1 VGIWNWLPRH
11 LIAQGI
17 PESRALN
24 ILSLGFALGLLIG
37 RLAVVPILIRVP
49 AVNVTLAGSVAM
61 AVTTSLMLRTN
72 KPVAAFALVFLAGLS
87 MAPVFPTT
95 LAIVGDAFPRMTGT
109 AIGFVITCGWAGLAV
124 SSRII
129 GAIAGG
135 DPLRLKKALMVIPAS
150 AVLMIGLDVAIQ
162 SVLR

>member
-1 VGIWNWLPRH
+1 MGIWNWLPRH

-37 RLAVVPILIRVP
+37 RVGVSPILIRVP
-49 AVNVTLAGSVAM
+49 AVTVLLFASVVM
-61 AVTTSLMLRTN
+61 AISTFLMLRLSN
-72 KPVAAFALVFLAGLS
+72 PFSAAVLVFVAGLS

-95 LAIVGDAFPRMTGT
+95 LAIVGDNFPRMTGT
-109 AIGFVITCGWAGLAV
+109 AIGFVITCGWIGLAV

-129 GAIAGG
+129 GFIAGG
-135 DPLRLKKALMVIPAS
+135 DPRRLKRALLVIPAF
-150 AVLMIGLDVAIQ
+150 AVLMVALDLAIQ
-162 SVLR
+162 HALR